1 MGAEDEACNQAEVDD
16 KVWSWI
22 LIRMFGEK
30 STEDQADYAKDAMEL
45 LIEVK
50 EVKNENKHFAKMD
63 EVILITF
70 TRCLKA
76 TRERSR
82 WTCNSL
88 RAEVI
93 ELY

>member
-1 MGAEDEACNQAEVDD
+1 
-16 KVWSWI
+16 
-22 LIRMFGEK
+22 MFGEK

-50 EVKNENKHFAKMD
+50 EVKNEKHFAKMD

-82 WTCNSL
+82 
-88 RAEVI
+88 
-93 ELY
+93 

>member
-45 LIEVK
+45 LIKNLNANNILKDPESVAGVLRDK
-50 EVKNENKHFAKMD
+50 EVKNENKHLF
-63 EVILITF
+63 
-70 TRCLKA
+70 
-76 TRERSR
+76 
-82 WTCNSL
+82 
-88 RAEVI
+88 
-93 ELY
+93 